1 MPIAPQISSQHV
13 TGFVVGLGVA
23 AAGFYF
29 YKKNQKRV
37 DEWLR
42 QQGIAL
48 PGAEGSDYQT
58 MTLEELVREKERLE
72 DTIAEREHAAA
83 QEARAAKPRAKR
95 ARPASQPPSPQ
106 AKPA

>member
-1 MPIAPQISSQHV
+1 MPVTSPITSQHV

-42 QQGIAL
+42 QQGIAVPL
-48 PGAEGSDYQT
+48 AEGGDYHA
-58 MTLEELVREKERLE
+58 MTLEELVREKETIE
-72 DTIAEREHAAA
+72 DVIAEREHAAEQQA
-83 QEARAAKPRAKR
+83 VEKKPRGQRKRAAKVAPRAEPK
-95 ARPASQPPSPQ
+95 AA
-106 AKPA
+106 

>member
-37 DEWLR
+37 DDWLR

-48 PGAEGSDYQT
+48 PVAEGSDVQT

-72 DTIAEREHAAA
+72 DVIAEREHAAA
-83 QEARAAKPRAKR
+83 QEASAKKPRGQRK
-95 ARPASQPPSPQ
+95 RPAGQQPRAE

>member
-37 DEWLR
+37 DDWLR
-42 QQGIAL
+42 QQGIAI
-48 PGAEGSDYQT
+48 PTAEVSDYRA
-58 MTLEELVREKERLE
+58 MTLEELVQEKERLE
-72 DTIAEREHAAA
+72 DIIAEREHAATQQTPA
-83 QEARAAKPRAKR
+83 AKARAQRKRPANQPPRAE
-95 ARPASQPPSPQ
+95 

>member
-37 DEWLR
+37 DDWLR

-48 PGAEGSDYQT
+48 PVAEGSDYQT
-58 MTLEELVREKERLE
+58 MTLEELVREKERVE
-72 DTIAEREHAAA
+72 DIIAEREHAAT
-83 QEARAAKPRAKR
+83 QEAPAKKPRAPRK
-95 ARPASQPPSPQ
+95 RPANQPPRPEPK
-106 AKPA
+106 AA